1 VVQWTEH
8 ALVKADLLG
17 IARVDFE
24 AAVLTRHHQRSRN
37 TGAADWLVV
46 SGRLVAAYNFPADD
60 ELTARVVTLWRE
72 S

>member
-17 IARVDFE
+17 IARVDVE
-24 AAVLTRHHQRSRN
+24 AAVLTGHHQRSRN

-46 SGRLVAAYNFPADD
+46 SGRLVVAYNFPADD